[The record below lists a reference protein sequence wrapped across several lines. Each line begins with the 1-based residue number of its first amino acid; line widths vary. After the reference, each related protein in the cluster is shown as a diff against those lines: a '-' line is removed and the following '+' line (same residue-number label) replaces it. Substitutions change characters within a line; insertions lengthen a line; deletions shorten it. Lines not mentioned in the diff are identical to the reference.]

1 MTVCADAMIPMNS
14 TTNNVKIAAMKTRL
28 VMALFPASVHH
39 QGQHT
44 GFSLFPFAAAPP
56 RTRSGL
62 GHQVGER
69 CVFEDLGGR
78 IPHVEEHLV
87 KGAVVGIA
95 GDKAPQLFGVTERR
109 QRTVNQTDDFA
120 EPDLRGR
127 ATQLISTLG
136 A

>member
-14 TTNNVKIAAMKTRL
+14 TTNNVKIAVTKPRL

-62 GHQVGER
+62 GHQVGE
-69 CVFEDLGGR
+69 CR
-78 IPHVEEHLV
+78 ILQNLCSGIAHVEEHLV

-95 GDKAPQLFGVTERR
+95 SDEAP
-109 QRTVNQTDDFA
+109 
-120 EPDLRGR
+120 
-127 ATQLISTLG
+127 
-136 A
+136 